1 MNTATGAFHLR
12 TPCRSPAGYVI
23 GYTYARVDV
32 PTPDAGR
39 IPMAEVPAVGDY
51 VGLGGGK
58 GTFVVVK
65 RAWFFAEYGSSNWRA
80 GTTEPKVGP
89 RVDLIVE
96 AVPGIF
102 SDEVELPDVDEDE

>member
-1 MNTATGAFHLR
+1 MTTATGTFYLR
-12 TPCRSPAGYVI
+12 APYQSPAGYIV
-23 GYTYARVDV
+23 GYTYDLLTAD
-32 PTPDAGR
+32 G

-51 VGLGGGK
+51 VGLGVGK
-58 GTFVVVK
+58 GTAVVVK

-96 AVPGIF
+96 AVPSIF